1 MKPKYW
7 NKGKIYLSNKDKVL
21 KKLIQT
27 YRNEY
32 LNLNSNYF
40 HSLINSIIGQQIS
53 VSAAD
58 SMKTKFFK
66 LKRSITPQTVSK
78 LSTTDLRK
86 CGLSR
91 QKILYIRNISK
102 FFLQNFIVADNSNEN
117 IEKNIPEKG
126 PLNFIVGSLT
136 SFLLFIFFYF
146 LSNKIA
152 IYFSVHKPSNSSEI
166 VQNISSSINTL
177 IIGLSFLLTFSFAFI
192 GIGLFIV
199 FIRSFFLKK
208 N

>member
-1 MKPKYW
+1 MAE
-7 NKGKIYLSNKDKVL
+7 NN
-21 KKLIQT
+21 
-27 YRNEY
+27 
-32 LNLNSNYF
+32 
-40 HSLINSIIGQQIS
+40 
-53 VSAAD
+53 
-58 SMKTKFFK
+58 
-66 LKRSITPQTVSK
+66 
-78 LSTTDLRK
+78 
-86 CGLSR
+86 
-91 QKILYIRNISK
+91 
-102 FFLQNFIVADNSNEN
+102 NEN

-126 PLNFIVGSLT
+126 PFSFIVGSLT
-136 SFLLFIFFYF
+136 SFLLFIFFYY

-152 IYFSVHKPSNSSEI
+152 IYFAIHKPSNSSEI